1 MDISLKNISTVTLN
15 LDENISVDGREGIFF
30 AGGRYLTNLEITSLV
45 TMMIMIYMIKMIK
58 MIKMLMMIM
67 IIRTMM
73 MILIL
78 MIVMMRIDD
87 NISPTRRSPPW

>member
-1 MDISLKNISTVTLN
+1 MVLDISLKNTSTVTLN

-45 TMMIMIYMIKMIK
+45 TMMMMMVKMMMKMIK
-58 MIKMLMMIM
+58 IRILMRLI

-78 MIVMMRIDD
+78 MIVMIRIDD
-87 NISPTRRSPPW
+87 DILPT

>member
-1 MDISLKNISTVTLN
+1 MVTLN

-45 TMMIMIYMIKMIK
+45 TMMIMIKMINMLMMIKMIK
-58 MIKMLMMIM
+58 VIKMLMMIM

-87 NISPTRRSPPW
+87 NGPFL

>member
-1 MDISLKNISTVTLN
+1 MVTLN

-58 MIKMLMMIM
+58 MLMMIM
-67 IIRTMM
+67 IITTMM